1 MNTSDICS
9 RTAFLLLHNVIRM
22 RSFAVTWSCN
32 KAWMAVER
40 AKCLIVRLTVSIR
53 LVGWLGHGDPRDND
67 SGTGLTFEE
76 EILGFLLLVIYRC
89 WTFGV
94 ER

>member
-1 MNTSDICS
+1 MT
-9 RTAFLLLHNVIRM
+9 
-22 RSFAVTWSCN
+22 
-32 KAWMAVER
+32 VER
-40 AKCLIVRLTVSIR
+40 AECLIVRLTASVR
-53 LVGWLGHGDPRDND
+53 LVGLLGHGDPRDND

-76 EILGFLLLVIYRC
+76 EILGSLLLLIYRC